1 MDDFEFVVEGPA
13 VSLKAHK
20 TNPRRYRKWIRTVRA
35 AAQKERSRG
44 SRPTR
49 SQNITV
55 SITNYYS
62 LAPPDVDNI
71 IKPLLD
77 AMETV
82 VYIDDKQVRKVI
94 SEKVDLTRMASIHDP
109 SPLLATSLEKYT
121 EVLHIIVNWNVEE

>member
-20 TNPRRYRKWIRTVRA
+20 TNRPRYRKWIRTVRA
-35 AAQKERSRG
+35 AVQKEFPSGR
-44 SRPTR
+44 RPTR
-49 SQNITV
+49 SQDITV
-55 SITNYYS
+55 SITNYFTI
-62 LAPPDVDNI
+62 APPDVDNI

-82 VYIDDKQVRKVI
+82 VYVDDKQVRKVI
-94 SEKVDLTRMASIHDP
+94 SEKVDLTNMASIHDP

-121 EVLHIIVNWNVEE
+121 EVLHIIVTWNVED